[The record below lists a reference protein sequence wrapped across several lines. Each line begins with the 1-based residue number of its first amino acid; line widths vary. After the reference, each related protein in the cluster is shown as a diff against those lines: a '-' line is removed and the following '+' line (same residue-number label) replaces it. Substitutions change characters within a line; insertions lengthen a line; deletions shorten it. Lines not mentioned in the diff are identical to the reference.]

1 MDDILVWSRMG
12 FEAGDELNVTI
23 DRKERERVAG
33 AGEFFWG
40 VGNFSRYAGDI
51 LSEGPID
58 IIFSIAKNSKGG
70 PLDNS
75 RENRIRWRSYLDSDG
90 RRRSVPPHALV
101 KSAGKDRPHY
111 ALICGSKRP
120 LKITA
125 ESFDPNAYRTHPNG
139 ASANFHPVTKLVRR
153 VALPSGPQEYIQG
166 FRAVLLDWVR
176 LDDPVRW
183 EESEGA

>member
-12 FEAGDELNVTI
+12 VEAGDELNVTI
-23 DRKERERVAG
+23 DRKERERIAG

-40 VGNFSRYAGDI
+40 VGNFSRHASD
-51 LSEGPID
+51 LLRERPIA
-58 IIFSIAKNSKGG
+58 IIFSIAKNSKGR
-70 PLDNS
+70 PVDHS
-75 RENRIRWRSYLDSDG
+75 REKRIRWHSYLDRD
-90 RRRSVPPHALV
+90 RSKRLVPPHALV

-111 ALICGSKRP
+111 ALICRSERP
-120 LKITA
+120 LKIAT

-153 VALPSGPQEYIQG
+153 VALLSGPPEYIKG
-166 FRAVLLDWVR
+166 FRALLVDWVR

-183 EESEGA
+183 EASEGA

>member
-12 FEAGDELNVTI
+12 VEAGDELNVTI
-23 DRKERERVAG
+23 DRKERERIAG

-40 VGNFSRYAGDI
+40 VGNFSCDASDLLR
-51 LSEGPID
+51 ERPIA
-58 IIFSIAKNSKGG
+58 IIFSIARNSKGR
-70 PLDNS
+70 PVDHS
-75 RENRIRWRSYLDSDG
+75 RENRIRWRSYLDRD
-90 RRRSVPPHALV
+90 RSKRPVPPHALV

-111 ALICGSKRP
+111 ALICRSERP
-120 LKITA
+120 LKIAT

-153 VALPSGPQEYIQG
+153 VALPSGPPEYIQG
-166 FRAVLLDWVR
+166 FRALLVDWVR

-183 EESEGA
+183 EASEGA